1 MSTSFE
7 KSCVW
12 AKKNWFWVALIVTV
26 FFGYAAGKDL
36 ALRDNA
42 ADQLQMGEVL

>member
-7 KSCVW
+7 NNCVQV
-12 AKKNWFWVALIVTV
+12 KKNWFWVALIVTV
-26 FFGYAAGKDL
+26 VLGYAVGKDL